1 MKKRLRLLVRFTL
14 VSAAGVLCLGVMA
27 RAQQTTQQD
36 EVYDLRTVDRER
48 MTAPKPVYHPDPEYT
63 DKARKKKISGTVLVS
78 LVVTAEGAV
87 RDAKVTTSLDKD
99 LDRQALKA
107 VNTWKFQPATM
118 DGKPVAVRISAEIS
132 FRIR

>member
-1 MKKRLRLLVRFTL
+1 MRFTL